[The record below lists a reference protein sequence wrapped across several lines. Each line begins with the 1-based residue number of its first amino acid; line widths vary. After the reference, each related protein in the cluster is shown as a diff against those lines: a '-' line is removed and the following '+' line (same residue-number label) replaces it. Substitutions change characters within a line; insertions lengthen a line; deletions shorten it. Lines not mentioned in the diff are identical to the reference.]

1 MVLIRGWMA
10 FSEFASHAR
19 SARMRLGRL
28 MDKMPE
34 PRDASTGP
42 ELPPMG
48 VLNFPLVGDIS
59 HAGHF
64 VTANWPSAGT
74 APVLNMQT
82 HPMTLVVPFTAQAV
96 RDLQDVLTRATL
108 IDGPLAKSARAFRML
123 LATKLSGRVIPNVRP
138 SSDSRTG

>member
-1 MVLIRGWMA
+1 
-10 FSEFASHAR
+10 
-19 SARMRLGRL
+19 L

-34 PRDASTGP
+34 RRDESHGP
-42 ELPPMG
+42 QLQPMG
-48 VLNFPLVGDIS
+48 VLHFPLVGDIS

-64 VTANWPSAGT
+64 VTANWPSDGT

-108 IDGPLAKSARAFRML
+108 IHGPLAKSARAFRML